1 MTKRQFKTLRR
12 KVQDIALDL
21 DLDARKNRLNPRA
34 RLSRAEQINKL
45 YDAAYVL
52 HCLETGE
59 PYEDNAWWKDQ
70 ELGELNDQEETPPDD
85 LADNFLQ
92 NQLP

>member
-1 MTKRQFKTLRR
+1 MTKKQYGKLRR
-12 KVQDIALDL
+12 QIQEAALAL
-21 DLDARKNRLNPRA
+21 DLDARGRRLNREA

-59 PYEDNAWWKDQ
+59 TYESESWWKDQ
-70 ELGELNDQEETPPDD
+70 D
-85 LADNFLQ
+85 LSRDTE
-92 NQLP
+92 